1 MKNPADFVSS
11 RALGVDASG
20 IRKVFD
26 LAAKMKD
33 PINLSI
39 GLPDFDV
46 PEPAKQ
52 SAIDSIRAGHNRY
65 TQTQGIAPL
74 RERLRADLS
83 KEMGGDVGEILITSG
98 VSGGL
103 FLAILATINPGDE
116 AICLDPYFVMYKHLL
131 TLAGGKAVPVD
142 SYPDFRF
149 HADRVEAAIT
159 PRTKLLIL
167 NSPSNPTGVVM
178 TQPEIDSAVS
188 LAKKHGLLIVSD
200 EIYEPFLYGEG
211 SGFRVQGSEKKLE
224 VRSEKR
230 EGPLSV
236 VSGPLSVAAGGGSST
251 TNNGQRTTDNS
262 RNSQLATRNSFAS
275 AARSHEHTLI
285 LRGFSKSH
293 AMTGWRL
300 GYAAG
305 PEAVLAQMTKL
316 QQYTYVCAPSP
327 LQYAALSAID
337 LDMSYAVAAYKTK
350 RDIVIAG
357 LSKSFEIVKP
367 EGAFYIF
374 PKAPAGASASAF
386 VEKAIA
392 NNVLIIPGNVFSER
406 DTHFR
411 ISYATTDEK
420 LRRGCEILSSLV

>member
-1 MKNPADFVSS
+1 MRDYISQ

-46 PEPAKQ
+46 PDVLKTA
-52 SAIDSIRAGHNRY
+52 AIDAIRSGHNRY

-74 RERLRADLS
+74 RDRLRKDLS
-83 KEMGGDVGEILITSG
+83 VEMGRDVGDVLITSG

-103 FLAILATINPGDE
+103 LLAILATIDPGDE
-116 AICLDPYFVMYKHLL
+116 AIFLDPYFVMYKHLM
-131 TLAGGKAVPVD
+131 TIAGGKSVIVD

-149 HADRVEAAIT
+149 HADRVEKVIT

-178 TQPEIDSAVS
+178 TQVEVQSAVN

-200 EIYEPFLYGEG
+200 EIYEPFLYNPATTALP
-211 SGFRVQGSEKKLE
+211 SPAKLYE
-224 VRSEKR
+224 N
-230 EGPLSV
+230 
-236 VSGPLSVAAGGGSST
+236 T
-251 TNNGQRTTDNS
+251 I
-262 RNSQLATRNSFAS
+262 
-275 AARSHEHTLI
+275 I

-305 PEAVLAQMTKL
+305 PEAVISQMTKL
-316 QQYTYVCAPSP
+316 QQYTFVCPPSP
-327 LQYAALSAID
+327 LQYAALKA
-337 LDMSYAVAAYKTK
+337 LDVSMTEAVAAYLRK
-350 RDIVIAG
+350 RDLVFDG
-357 LSKSFEIVKP
+357 LSKKFELVKP

-374 PKAPAGASASAF
+374 PKAPAGQSATDF
-386 VEKAIA
+386 VAKAIE
-392 NNVLIIPGNVFSER
+392 NNVLIIPGNVFSEQ

-411 ISYATTDEK
+411 ISYATTDAK
-420 LRRGCEILSSLV
+420 LREGVDVLNSLA

>member
-1 MKNPADFVSS
+1 MTRPASDYISH
-11 RALGVDASG
+11 RAHGVDASG

-46 PEPAKQ
+46 PDVVKTAACD
-52 SAIDSIRAGHNRY
+52 AIRSGQNRY

-74 RERLRADLS
+74 RERLRAELS
-83 KEMGGDVGEILITSG
+83 KEIGRDVGEVLITSG

-103 FLAILATINPGDE
+103 LLAIMSVIDPGDE
-116 AICLDPYFVMYKHLL
+116 AIFLDPYFVMYKHLL
-131 TLAGGKAVPVD
+131 TLTGGKPVIVD

-149 HADRVEAAIT
+149 HADRVEKAIT
-159 PRTKLLIL
+159 PRTKLLML
-167 NSPSNPTGVVM
+167 NSPCNPTGAVM
-178 TQPEIDSAVS
+178 SEDEVASAVA
-188 LAKKHGLLIVSD
+188 LARKHDLLILSD
-200 EIYEPFLYGEG
+200 EIYEPFLYD
-211 SGFRVQGSEKKLE
+211 
-224 VRSEKR
+224 RSR
-230 EGPLSV
+230 GLP
-236 VSGPLSVAAGGGSST
+236 
-251 TNNGQRTTDNS
+251 
-262 RNSQLATRNSFAS
+262 S
-275 AARSHEHTLI
+275 AARSYEKTII

-305 PEAVLAQMTKL
+305 PEPIISQMTKL
-316 QQYTYVCAPSP
+316 QQYTFVCAPSP
-327 LQYAALSAID
+327 LQYAALKAMD
-337 LDMSYAVAAYKTK
+337 VPMGDAVAAYRRK
-350 RDIVIAG
+350 RDIV
-357 LSKSFEIVKP
+357 FEALKGKFDVVRP

-374 PKAPAGASASAF
+374 PKVPAGQSASDF
-386 VEKAIA
+386 VARAID

-420 LRRGCEILSSLV
+420 LKQGCDVLCRLAS

>member
-1 MKNPADFVSS
+1 MRSPSDYISQ

-46 PEPAKQ
+46 PDPAKEA
-52 SAIDSIRAGHNRY
+52 AIGAIRQGQNRY

-74 RERLRADLS
+74 RERLRKDLS
-83 KEMGGDVGEILITSG
+83 AEIGRDVGEVLITSG

-116 AICLDPYFVMYKHLL
+116 AIFLDPYFVMYKHLL
-131 TLAGGKAVPVD
+131 TLAGGKSVPVD

-149 HADRVEAAIT
+149 HADRVERAIT

-178 TQPEIDSAVS
+178 TPDEVTAAVE
-188 LAKKHGLLIVSD
+188 LARKHNLLLISD
-200 EIYEPFLYGEG
+200 EIYEPFLY
-211 SGFRVQGSEKKLE
+211 QGL
-224 VRSEKR
+224 
-230 EGPLSV
+230 GT
-236 VSGPLSVAAGGGSST
+236 AG
-251 TNNGQRTTDNS
+251 
-262 RNSQLATRNSFAS
+262 ATRAS
-275 AARSHEHTLI
+275 LPSPARIYENTII

-305 PEAVLAQMTKL
+305 PDAIIAQMTKL
-316 QQYTYVCAPSP
+316 QQYTFVCAPSP
-327 LQYAALSAID
+327 LQYAALSAMD
-337 LDMSYAVAAYKTK
+337 LDMTQAVEAYRRK
-350 RDIVIAG
+350 RDIAYNT
-357 LSKSFEIVKP
+357 LSKTFEVVKP

-374 PKAPAGASASAF
+374 PKAPAGVTAAAF
-386 VEKAIA
+386 CEKAIA

-406 DTHFR
+406 DSHFR

-420 LRRGCEILSSLV
+420 LQQGCEILCTMAK

>member
-1 MKNPADFVSS
+1 MRSADSYIS
-11 RALGVDASG
+11 ARAHAVDASG

-26 LAAKMKD
+26 LAARMKD

-46 PEPAKQ
+46 PQQAKQ
-52 SAIDSIRAGHNRY
+52 AAIDAINAGHNRY

-83 KEMGGDVGEILITSG
+83 KEIGRDVGEVLITSG

-103 FLAILATINPGDE
+103 FLAILATIDPGDE
-116 AICLDPYFVMYKHLL
+116 AIFLDPYFVMYKHLL
-131 TLAGGKAVPVD
+131 TMAGGRANIVN

-149 HADRVEAAIT
+149 HPDRVKKAIT

-178 TQPEIDSAVS
+178 SDEEVKAAVA
-188 LAKKHGLLIVSD
+188 LAREHDLLIISD
-200 EIYEPFLYGEG
+200 EIYEPFLY
-211 SGFRVQGSEKKLE
+211 SAV
-224 VRSEKR
+224 
-230 EGPLSV
+230 
-236 VSGPLSVAAGGGSST
+236 
-251 TNNGQRTTDNS
+251 
-262 RNSQLATRNSFAS
+262 AS
-275 AARSHEHTLI
+275 ASADAALSSPARIYDKTLI

-305 PEAVLAQMTKL
+305 PDAIISQMTKL
-316 QQYTYVCAPSP
+316 QQYTFVCAPSA
-327 LQYAALSAID
+327 LQYAALKA
-337 LDMSYAVAAYKTK
+337 LDIPMQDHVTAYRRK
-350 RDIVIAG
+350 RDIAFET
-357 LSKSFEIVKP
+357 LSRKFEVVKP

-374 PKAPAGASASAF
+374 PRSPSGITASAF
-386 VEKAIA
+386 VTKAIE

-411 ISYATTDEK
+411 ISYATTDEGLQK
-420 LRRGCEILSSLV
+420 GCQILCDLAV

>member
-1 MKNPADFVSS
+1 MIPRSPSDYVSQ

-46 PEPAKQ
+46 PEVAKNA
-52 SAIDSIRAGHNRY
+52 AIESIKAGHNRY

-83 KEMGGDVGEILITSG
+83 REIGRDVGEVLITSG

-103 FLAILATINPGDE
+103 FLAILATIDPGDE
-116 AICLDPYFVMYKHLL
+116 AVFLDPYFVMYKHLL
-131 TLAGGKAVPVD
+131 TMAGGKSLAVD

-149 HADRVEAAIT
+149 HADRVERAIT

-167 NSPSNPTGVVM
+167 NSPSNPTGIVM
-178 TQPEIDSAVS
+178 SPAEVHAAVEV
-188 LAKKHGLLIVSD
+188 ARKHDLLLISD
-200 EIYEPFLYGEG
+200 EIYEPFLYGRDADG
-211 SGFRVQGSEKKLE
+211 DM
-224 VRSEKR
+224 
-230 EGPLSV
+230 
-236 VSGPLSVAAGGGSST
+236 GGLPSPMKIYDKT
-251 TNNGQRTTDNS
+251 I
-262 RNSQLATRNSFAS
+262 L
-275 AARSHEHTLI
+275 

-305 PEAVLAQMTKL
+305 PEAIISQMTKL
-316 QQYTYVCAPSP
+316 QQYTYVCAPSA
-327 LQYAALSAID
+327 LQYAALKA
-337 LDMSYAVAAYKTK
+337 LDVPMADAVNAYRRK
-350 RDIVIAG
+350 RDIVFEM
-357 LSKSFEIVKP
+357 LSRKFELVKP
-367 EGAFYIF
+367 DGAFYIF
-374 PKAPAGASASAF
+374 PKAPSGMSATDF
-386 VEKAIA
+386 VTKAIER
-392 NNVLIIPGNVFSER
+392 NVLIIPGNVFSDR

-420 LRRGCEILSSLV
+420 LKQGCEILNSLA